1 MVKRSNYLTRAYRVV
16 RMLVHLIYAIAVIM
30 LLYRWMPHRLRS
42 RIERR
47 WSKGFLKILNIQVK
61 VQGVIPDLYTQNIML
76 VANHISWLDVYLL
89 SAVRPARF
97 VSKAEVRAWPV
108 IGWLAHKTG
117 TLFIDR
123 TKRHDTA
130 RINDEISSVL
140 SKGGCLAVFPE
151 GTTSEGGRI
160 RPFHASLL
168 QPAIH
173 SQSHL
178 WPAAIRY
185 CHADGSM
192 NTAPAYVNELSFADS
207 LWLVLG
213 QHIIYA
219 ELEFMSPIP
228 AHGKTRRE
236 LAKETETIIAG
247 ALKL

>member
-1 MVKRSNYLTRAYRVV
+1 MVKRSNYLTRAYRVM
-16 RMLVHLIYAIAVIM
+16 RMLVHLIYAIAVII

-130 RINDEISSVL
+130 RINDEISSSF
-140 SKGGCLAVFPE
+140 SK
-151 GTTSEGGRI
+151 
-160 RPFHASLL
+160 
-168 QPAIH
+168 
-173 SQSHL
+173 
-178 WPAAIRY
+178 
-185 CHADGSM
+185 
-192 NTAPAYVNELSFADS
+192 
-207 LWLVLG
+207 
-213 QHIIYA
+213 A
-219 ELEFMSPIP
+219 EI
-228 AHGKTRRE
+228 
-236 LAKETETIIAG
+236 
-247 ALKL
+247 